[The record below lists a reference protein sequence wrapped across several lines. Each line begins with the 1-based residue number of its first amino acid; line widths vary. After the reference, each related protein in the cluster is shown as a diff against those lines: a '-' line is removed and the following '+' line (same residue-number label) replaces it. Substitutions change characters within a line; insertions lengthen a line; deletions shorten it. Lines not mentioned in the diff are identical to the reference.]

1 MDNNQESFVS
11 HVDQL
16 LYQKNYEEID
26 SLFSDELIQNADYDE
41 LAYLS
46 LFILTYRNE
55 KTHHINKTSL
65 SLGDSTAELILFF
78 RKIKFLLWEFEFDR
92 NEESTSQLINTITD
106 NDLSTEFLKTVIL
119 TSSVNKEKI
128 LLDLA
133 NLFS

>member
-1 MDNNQESFVS
+1 
-11 HVDQL
+11 
-16 LYQKNYEEID
+16 
-26 SLFSDELIQNADYDE
+26 
-41 LAYLS
+41 
-46 LFILTYRNE
+46 
-55 KTHHINKTSL
+55 
-65 SLGDSTAELILFF
+65 
-78 RKIKFLLWEFEFDR
+78 LLWEFEFDR